1 MTSRVRS
8 SGTELSF
15 DKQSANRKI
24 LTFCHNSKS
33 GYYFKNFTNFGIA
46 KTNTEMEI
54 LNWIILVA
62 GFCLLPTVVLWLC
75 RKFSFL
81 GKIGPVLLLYGLGI
95 IIGNIGLMPKQLPAV
110 QELLSNAMVP
120 LAIPLMLYGC
130 TFNMKGARSQILAL
144 VTGMISVATAV
155 VIGYLIFGRNLPE
168 GAKIGGMLTGVYTGG
183 TINLAALKTMLGIKD
198 ETYILINSYD
208 ILVSFLYLS
217 FLLAIGIKLFRK
229 FLPNT
234 LGNFTQKD
242 EAAIKA
248 EMDKENRKPVKGFFT
263 RIGIAYTTKLLGLT
277 ILIVG
282 ISAGVALLLPESM
295 FMTIFILMLTTL
307 GIGCSFIKKIHNM
320 KYSYD
325 IGMYFIYIFCI
336 VVASMADLSK
346 LDFAGGIGLLGYLLV
361 AVFGSLLM
369 QVIFAKILKIDSDMM
384 VISSV
389 TFINSPPF
397 VPMMAAAMKNK
408 DVLIP
413 GLTIGVIGYAAGNYL
428 GFLMSQLLGLL

>member
-1 MTSRVRS
+1 MNV
-8 SGTELSF
+8 
-15 DKQSANRKI
+15 
-24 LTFCHNSKS
+24 
-33 GYYFKNFTNFGIA
+33 
-46 KTNTEMEI
+46 
-54 LNWIILVA
+54 LNWIILIA
-62 GFCLLPTVVLWLC
+62 GFCLIPSGVLWLC
-75 RKFSFL
+75 RKYAFL
-81 GKIGPVLLLYGLGI
+81 KKIGPVMLLYGLGI
-95 IIGNIGLMPKQLPAV
+95 IIGNIGLMPEQMPAV

-120 LAIPLMLYGC
+120 LAIPLMLFGC

-155 VIGYLIFGRNLPE
+155 VIGYFIFGRDLPE

-183 TINLAALKTMLGIKD
+183 TINLAALKTMLGVD
-198 ETYILINSYD
+198 DGTYILINSYD

-217 FLLAIGIKLFRK
+217 FLLAIGIRLFRK
-229 FLPNT
+229 FLPNS
-234 LGNFTQKD
+234 LGEFTAKD
-242 EAAIKA
+242 EAAIRN
-248 EMDKENRKPVKGFFT
+248 EMDKEDRKPVKGFFT
-263 RIGIAYTTKLLGLT
+263 RIGLAYTSKLLGLT
-277 ILIVG
+277 LVIVG
-282 ISAGVALLLPESM
+282 LSAGVALLLPSSM

-307 GIGCSFIKKIHNM
+307 GIASSFIKKIHNM

-346 LDFAGGIGLLGYLLV
+346 LNLAAGMELLGYLLV
-361 AVFGSLLM
+361 AVFGSLLL
-369 QVIFAKILKIDSDMM
+369 QVIFAKIFRIDSDMM
-384 VISSV
+384 VIASV

>member
-1 MTSRVRS
+1 
-8 SGTELSF
+8 
-15 DKQSANRKI
+15 
-24 LTFCHNSKS
+24 
-33 GYYFKNFTNFGIA
+33 
-46 KTNTEMEI
+46 MEI

-62 GFCLLPTVVLWLC
+62 GFCLIPAGVLMLC
-75 RKFSFL
+75 RRYRFL
-81 GKIGPVLLLYGLGI
+81 GKIGPVLILYALGI
-95 IIGNIGLMPKQLPAV
+95 IIGNIGLMPGQMPAV
-110 QELLSNAMVP
+110 QEILSNAMVP
-120 LAIPLMLYGC
+120 LAIPLMLFGC
-130 TFNMKGARSQILAL
+130 TFKLSGARSQILAM
-144 VTGMISVATAV
+144 VTGLISVTVAVTA
-155 VIGYLIFGRNLPE
+155 GYLIFGNDIQD
-168 GAKIGGMLTGVYTGG
+168 GAKVGGMLTGVYTGG
-183 TINLAALKTMLGIKD
+183 TINLAALKTMLGVD
-198 ETYILINSYD
+198 EETYILINSYD

-229 FLPNT
+229 FLPNET
-234 LGNFTQKD
+234 SGFSKKD
-242 EAAIKA
+242 ADEIQA
-248 EMDKENRKPVKGFFT
+248 EIEKENENPYKGLFT
-263 RIGIAYTTKLLGLT
+263 RSGMSQAGKMLGLT

-282 ISAGVALLLPESM
+282 ISAGTALLLPESM

-307 GIGCSFIKKIHNM
+307 GIAFSFIRKVRET

-346 LDFAGGIGLLGYLLV
+346 LDLVGGMGLLGYLLIV
-361 AVFGSLLM
+361 VFGSLLL
-369 QVIFAKILKIDSDMM
+369 QVISAKIFRIDSDMM

-428 GFLMSQLLGLL
+428 GFLMSQLLALL

>member
-1 MTSRVRS
+1 M
-8 SGTELSF
+8 
-15 DKQSANRKI
+15 DKQSANRI
-24 LTFCHNSKS
+24 LLTFCHIPKLV
-33 GYYFKNFTNFGIA
+33 KQDTNLINICKFVRL
-46 KTNTEMEI
+46 KPEI
-54 LNWIILVA
+54 IMNIINWIILVA
-62 GFCLLPTVVLWLC
+62 GFCLIPAGVLWLC
-75 RKFSFL
+75 KKVNIL
-81 GKIGPVLLLYGLGI
+81 GKIGPVMVLYGLGI
-95 IIGNIGLMPKQLPAV
+95 IIGNIGLMPEQMPAV

-120 LAIPLMLYGC
+120 LAIPLMLFGC

-144 VTGMISVATAV
+144 VTGMISVAIAV
-155 VIGYLIFGRNLPE
+155 IAGFFIFGRNLPE

-183 TINLAALKTMLGIKD
+183 TINLAALKTMLGVND

-217 FLLAIGIKLFRK
+217 FLLTIGIKLFRK

-234 LGNFTQKD
+234 LGTYTEKD
-242 EAAIKA
+242 EASIKS
-248 EMDKENRKPVKGFFT
+248 EMERESRKPFKS
-263 RIGIAYTTKLLGLT
+263 LL
-277 ILIVG
+277 
-282 ISAGVALLLPESM
+282 SAGVALLLPSSM

-346 LDFAGGIGLLGYLLV
+346 LDLAGGLGLMGYLLI
-361 AVFGSLLM
+361 AVFGSLLL
-369 QVIFAKILKIDSDMM
+369 QVIFAKIFKIDSDMM
-384 VISSV
+384 VIASV
-389 TFINSPPF
+389 TYINSPPF

>member
-1 MTSRVRS
+1 M
-8 SGTELSF
+8 
-15 DKQSANRKI
+15 NI
-24 LTFCHNSKS
+24 
-33 GYYFKNFTNFGIA
+33 I
-46 KTNTEMEI
+46 
-54 LNWIILVA
+54 NWVILVSA
-62 GFCLLPTVVLWLC
+62 FCLIPAGVLWLC
-75 RKFSFL
+75 RKYSFL
-81 GKIGPVLLLYGLGI
+81 GKIGPVLILYALGI
-95 IIGNIGLMPKQLPAV
+95 IIGNIGLMPQQMPAV

-144 VTGMISVATAV
+144 VTGMISVAIAV
-155 VIGYLIFGRNLPE
+155 AAGYLIFGHDMPE

-183 TINLAALKTMLGIKD
+183 TINLAALKTMLGVKE

-217 FLLAIGIKLFRK
+217 FLLAIGIKLFRQ

-234 LGNFTQKD
+234 LGTFTEKD
-242 EAAIKA
+242 EATIKS
-248 EMDKENRKPVKGFFT
+248 EMEKENRKPFKSLFT
-263 RIGIAYTTKLLGLT
+263 RKGAAYLGKLIGLT

-282 ISAGVALLLPESM
+282 ISAGVALLLPDSM

-325 IGMYFIYIFCI
+325 MGMYFIYIFCI
-336 VVASMADLSK
+336 VVASMADLSE
-346 LDFAGGIGLLGYLLV
+346 LNLIGGIDLLGYLLI
-361 AVFGSLLM
+361 AVFGSLML
-369 QVIFAKILKIDSDMM
+369 QIIFAKILRIDSDMM
-384 VISSV
+384 VIASV
-389 TFINSPPF
+389 TYINSPPF

>member
-1 MTSRVRS
+1 MSV
-8 SGTELSF
+8 
-15 DKQSANRKI
+15 
-24 LTFCHNSKS
+24 
-33 GYYFKNFTNFGIA
+33 
-46 KTNTEMEI
+46 

-62 GFCLLPTVVLWLC
+62 GFCLIPAGVLWLC
-75 RKFSFL
+75 RKFSL
-81 GKIGPVLLLYGLGI
+81 LRKIGPVLLLYGLGI
-95 IIGNIGLMPKQLPAV
+95 IIGNTGLMPGQMPAV

-120 LAIPLMLYGC
+120 LAIPLMLFAC

-144 VTGMISVATAV
+144 ITGLISVITAV
-155 VIGYLIFGRNLPE
+155 VIGFLIFGRDIPE
-168 GAKIGGMLTGVYTGG
+168 GAKVGGMLTGVYTGG
-183 TINLAALKTMLGIKD
+183 TINLAALKTMLDVKE

-234 LGNFTQKD
+234 LGEFTAKD
-242 EAAIKA
+242 EAEIRA
-248 EMDKENRKPVKGFFT
+248 EMEKENENPYKGLFT
-263 RIGIAYTTKLLGLT
+263 RSGMKQAAKLLGLT

-282 ISAGVALLLPESM
+282 VSAGVALLLPEGM
-295 FMTIFILMLTTL
+295 FMTVFILMLTTL
-307 GIGCSFIKKIHNM
+307 GIACSFIRKVHDMN
-320 KYSYD
+320 YSYD
-325 IGMYFIYIFCI
+325 IGMYFIYVFCI
-336 VVASMADLSK
+336 VVASMADLGK
-346 LDFAGGIGLLGYLLV
+346 LDFVGGLDLLGYLLV
-361 AVFGSLLM
+361 AVFGSLLL

-428 GFLMSQLLGLL
+428 GFLISQLLGLL

>member
-1 MTSRVRS
+1 M
-8 SGTELSF
+8 
-15 DKQSANRKI
+15 NI
-24 LTFCHNSKS
+24 
-33 GYYFKNFTNFGIA
+33 I
-46 KTNTEMEI
+46 
-54 LNWIILVA
+54 NWIILVA
-62 GFCLLPTVVLWLC
+62 GFCLIPAGVLWLC
-75 RKFSFL
+75 KKVGIL
-81 GKIGPVLLLYGLGI
+81 GKIGPVMVLYGLGI
-95 IIGNIGLMPKQLPAV
+95 IIGNIGLMPEQMPAV

-120 LAIPLMLYGC
+120 LAIPLMLFGC

-144 VTGMISVATAV
+144 VTGMVSVALAV
-155 VIGYLIFGRNLPE
+155 IIGFFLFGRNLPE

-183 TINLAALKTMLGIKD
+183 TINLAALKTMLGVDD

-234 LGNFTQKD
+234 LGTYTEKD
-242 EAAIKA
+242 EASIKA
-248 EMDKENRKPVKGFFT
+248 EMERENRKPFKSLFT
-263 RIGIAYTTKLLGLT
+263 RKGAAYLGRLLGLT

-282 ISAGVALLLPESM
+282 LSAGVALLLPSSM

-346 LDFAGGIGLLGYLLV
+346 LDLAGGLGLMGYLMI
-361 AVFGSLLM
+361 AVFGSLLL
-369 QVIFAKILKIDSDMM
+369 QVIFAKIFKIDSDMM
-384 VISSV
+384 VIASV
-389 TFINSPPF
+389 TYINSPPF

-428 GFLMSQLLGLL
+428 GFLMSQLLGIL

>member
-1 MTSRVRS
+1 M
-8 SGTELSF
+8 
-15 DKQSANRKI
+15 N
-24 LTFCHNSKS
+24 
-33 GYYFKNFTNFGIA
+33 
-46 KTNTEMEI
+46 I
-54 LNWIILVA
+54 LNMIILVV
-62 GFCLLPTVVLWLC
+62 GFCLIPTGVLWLC
-75 RKFSFL
+75 RRFSWL
-81 GKIGPVLLLYGLGI
+81 GKIGPVLILYFVGI
-95 IIGNIGLMPKQLPAV
+95 IIGNIGLMPEQLPVV

-120 LAIPLMLYGC
+120 LAIPLMLFGC
-130 TFNMKGARSQILAL
+130 TFKMSGARSQILAL
-144 VTGMISVATAV
+144 VTGMISVAAAV
-155 VIGYLIFGRNLPE
+155 VIGYLIFGKNLPE
-168 GAKIGGMLTGVYTGG
+168 GARIGGMLTGVYTGG
-183 TINLAALKTMLGIKD
+183 TINLAALKTMLGVKD

-229 FLPNT
+229 FLPNS
-234 LGNFTQKD
+234 LENFTAQD
-242 EAAIKA
+242 EAAIQK
-248 EMDKENRKPVKGFFT
+248 EMKKEDKKPHRGFMT
-263 RIGIAYTTKLLGLT
+263 RIGIAYTAKLLGLT

-307 GIGCSFIKKIHNM
+307 GIACSFIKKIHNM

-336 VVASMADLSK
+336 TVASMADLSELNLIGG
-346 LDFAGGIGLLGYLLV
+346 LDLLGYLLI
-361 AVFGSLLM
+361 AVFGSLLL
-369 QVIFAKILKIDSDMM
+369 QVIFAKIFRIDSDMM
-384 VISSV
+384 VIASV

-413 GLTIGVIGYAAGNYL
+413 GLTIGVIGYAVGNYL

>member
-1 MTSRVRS
+1 MEIV
-8 SGTELSF
+8 
-15 DKQSANRKI
+15 QSII
-24 LTFCHNSKS
+24 LT
-33 GYYFKNFTNFGIA
+33 A
-46 KTNTEMEI
+46 
-54 LNWIILVA
+54 V
-62 GFCLLPTVVLWLC
+62 FCLIPAGVLWLC
-75 RKFSFL
+75 RRFSWL
-81 GKIGPVLLLYGLGI
+81 GKIGPVLILYSIGI
-95 IIGNIGLMPKQLPAV
+95 IIGNTGLMEEQMPLV
-110 QELLSNAMVP
+110 QEILSNAMVP
-120 LAIPLMLYGC
+120 LAIPLMLFGC
-130 TFNMKGARSQILAL
+130 TFKLSGARSQILAL
-144 VTGMISVATAV
+144 VTGLISVTAAV
-155 VIGYLIFGRNLPE
+155 LTGYLIFGKDLPE

-183 TINLAALKTMLGIKD
+183 TINLAALKTMLGVSD

-234 LGNFTQKD
+234 SGTFTEKD
-242 EAAIKA
+242 EATIRN
-248 EMDKENRKPVKGFFT
+248 EMNKENNKPHRGFLT
-263 RIGIAYTTKLLGLT
+263 RIGIAYTAKLLGVT

-325 IGMYFIYIFCI
+325 IGMYFIYIFCLT
-336 VVASMADLSK
+336 VASMADLSE
-346 LDFAGGIGLLGYLLV
+346 LNLAGGLELMGYLLT
-361 AVFGSLLM
+361 AVFGSLLL

-384 VISSV
+384 VIASV

-413 GLTIGVIGYAAGNYL
+413 GLTIGVLGYAAGNYL

>member
-1 MTSRVRS
+1 
-8 SGTELSF
+8 
-15 DKQSANRKI
+15 
-24 LTFCHNSKS
+24 
-33 GYYFKNFTNFGIA
+33 
-46 KTNTEMEI
+46 MEI
-54 LNWIILVA
+54 FNWIILVA
-62 GFCLLPTVVLWLC
+62 GFCLLPAGVLWLC
-75 RKFSFL
+75 KKYSFL

-95 IIGNIGLMPKQLPAV
+95 IIGNVGLMPEQMPAV

-120 LAIPLMLYGC
+120 LAIPLMLFSC
-130 TFNMKGARSQILAL
+130 TFKMKGARSQILAL
-144 VTGMISVATAV
+144 VTGLISVVMAV
-155 VIGYLIFGRNLPE
+155 IIGFLIFGRDIPE
-168 GAKIGGMLTGVYTGG
+168 GTKVGGMLTGVYTGG
-183 TINLAALKTMLGIKD
+183 TINLAALKTMLGVKD

-234 LGNFTQKD
+234 LGTFTEKD
-242 EAAIKA
+242 EATIKA
-248 EMDKENRKPVKGFFT
+248 EMERENRKPFKSLFT
-263 RIGIAYTTKLLGLT
+263 RTGAAYLGKLLGLT

-282 ISAGVALLLPESM
+282 ASAGVALALPESM
-295 FMTIFILMLTTL
+295 FMTVFILLLTTL
-307 GIGCSFIKKIHNM
+307 GIACSFIKKIHNM

-361 AVFGSLLM
+361 AVFGSLLL
-369 QVIFAKILKIDSDMM
+369 QVIFAKIFKIDSDMM
-384 VISSV
+384 VIASV
-389 TFINSPPF
+389 TYINSPPF

-413 GLTIGVIGYAAGNYL
+413 GLTIGVIGYAVGNYL

>member
-1 MTSRVRS
+1 MNI
-8 SGTELSF
+8 F
-15 DKQSANRKI
+15 
-24 LTFCHNSKS
+24 
-33 GYYFKNFTNFGIA
+33 
-46 KTNTEMEI
+46 
-54 LNWIILVA
+54 NWIVLVA
-62 GFCLLPTVVLWLC
+62 GFCLIPAGVLWLC
-75 RKFSFL
+75 KKYSIL
-81 GKIGPVLLLYGLGI
+81 GKIGPVLLLYALGI
-95 IIGNIGLMPKQLPAV
+95 IIGNIGLMPEQLPAV

-120 LAIPLMLYGC
+120 LAIPLMLFGC

-144 VTGMISVATAV
+144 VTGMISVAVAV
-155 VIGYLIFGRNLPE
+155 VAGYLIFGQDMPE

-183 TINLAALKTMLGIKD
+183 TINLAALKTMLGVKD

-208 ILVSFLYLS
+208 ILISFMYLS
-217 FLLAIGIKLFRK
+217 FLLAVGIKLFRK

-234 LGNFTQKD
+234 LGTFTEKD
-242 EAAIKA
+242 EATIKS
-248 EMDKENRKPVKGFFT
+248 EMEKENRKPFRSLFT
-263 RIGIAYTTKLLGLT
+263 RKGAAYVAILLGLT

-282 ISAGVALLLPESM
+282 ISAGVALLLPDSM

-336 VVASMADLSK
+336 VVASMADLSELNLLAG
-346 LDFAGGIGLLGYLLV
+346 LDLLGYLLI
-361 AVFGSLLM
+361 AVFGSLLL
-369 QVIFAKILKIDSDMM
+369 QVIFAKIFRIDADMM
-384 VISSV
+384 VIASV
-389 TFINSPPF
+389 TYINSPPF

-428 GFLMSQLLGLL
+428 GFLMSQFLGLL